1 MNKPDRGERWNP
13 PEAVKLGPNTGV
25 SMQPKDSATLIL
37 VDRSGKQ
44 PRVLLGKRNQNQA
57 FMPGKYVFPGG
68 RLDAADRQM
77 KPLDDL
83 GEVCARRLS
92 MNVVKWTPTR
102 GRALALAAIRETAE
116 ETGLLIGRK
125 SPDRVVSKAEA
136 WAPFVGKQIRPSLS
150 ALTFVARAITP
161 PKRPRRF
168 DSRFFLADRQSVG
181 DEIGGLVGPDA
192 ELVSLNWLTFDD
204 ALDADLPNITKVVVR
219 EIGERLKS
227 GEMSRPAS
235 FFFFRNGKFWRKE
248 LD

>member
-13 PEAVKLGPNTGV
+13 PEEVKLGPNTGV
-25 SMQPKDSATLIL
+25 SPQPKDSATLIL

-44 PRVLLGKRNQNQA
+44 PRVLLGKRNPKQA

-83 GEVCARRLS
+83 GEVCARRLG
-92 MNVVKWTPTR
+92 MNAVKWTPSR

-116 ETGLLIGRK
+116 ETGLLVGKK
-125 SPDRVVSKAEA
+125 SADKVVSKAEA
-136 WAPFVGKQIRPSLS
+136 WAPFVNKQIRPSLAS
-150 ALTFVARAITP
+150 LTFVARAITP

-168 DSRFFLADRQSVG
+168 DSRFFLAMRESIG
-181 DEIGGLVGPDA
+181 DQIDGTIGPDT
-192 ELVSLNWLTFDD
+192 ELVSLDWLAFDD

-219 EIGERLKS
+219 EIADRLKT
-227 GEMSRPAS
+227 GEIARPAP
-235 FFFFRNGKFWRKE
+235 FYYYREGGFQRKL